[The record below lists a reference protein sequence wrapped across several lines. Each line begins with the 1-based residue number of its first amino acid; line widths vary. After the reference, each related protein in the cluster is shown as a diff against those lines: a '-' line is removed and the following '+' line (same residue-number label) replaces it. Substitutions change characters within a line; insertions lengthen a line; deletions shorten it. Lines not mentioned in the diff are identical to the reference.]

1 MIPIIVEMQNYSD
14 IIKMTAILPLSF
26 IFQYKNNIYSISA
39 LLEIAN
45 PPQIV
50 SVTCFEFL

>member
-1 MIPIIVEMQNYSD
+1 MQNYSD

-45 PPQIV
+45 PPR
-50 SVTCFEFL
+50 

>member
-14 IIKMTAILPLSF
+14 IIKMTAILPLDF
-26 IFQYKNNIYSISA
+26 TFQYKNNIYSVSA

-45 PPQIV
+45 P
-50 SVTCFEFL
+50 LK